1 VLLTFTKYRYVTV
14 SRLCCSLMLVC
25 TLLCCKIRIEF
36 IWQDAFSKKVKSK
49 WHCHF
54 MQKLNMLL
62 VCCSSSKMSMW
73 CGLSLFCWRFYFH
86 FICIEYVSMKTMWLA
101 AKGPLCNPR
110 QIRCRLMNKANWW
123 NHNLT
128 NFSVFFIAVK
138 AVCSVSAENEILGWN
153 WQYDV

>member
-1 VLLTFTKYRYVTV
+1 MLSTFAKYVTV

-73 CGLSLFCWRFYFH
+73 CGLSWFCWRFYFH

-101 AKGPLCNPR
+101 AKSLYATPGKSDVILWT
-110 QIRCRLMNKANWW
+110 RLIGEITTW
-123 NHNLT
+123 LT
-128 NFSVFFIAVK
+128 FRYFFIAVK
-138 AVCSVSAENEILGWN
+138 AVCGVSAENEILGWN
-153 WQYDV
+153 WQYDA